1 MSPKNKRKTIRG
13 VMPFLEIEH
22 SENVSGCIQLDTTR
36 TRNIVLTSALYFGCR
51 FSLNKKTGFPTSYD
65 SFTYKCFVLQLVAD
79 FLGSY
84 A

>member
-51 FSLNKKTGFPTSYD
+51 FSLNKNAGRQAFLQATTVLPTNVS
-65 SFTYKCFVLQLVAD
+65 CCN
-79 FLGSY
+79 
-84 A
+84 